1 VNAPPN
7 TPVLA
12 VVGHPNKG
20 KSSIVATLAHDLS
33 VRIAREP
40 GTTSRARHYP
50 MKVDGRVLY
59 ELVDTPGFQRA
70 RRALAWMREHE
81 TTAAHH
87 AQVVRRFI
95 EEHAPS
101 GEFEDE
107 CALLTPVVQGAGVL
121 YVVDGSK
128 PYGPEYEPEMEI
140 LRWTGRPRM
149 ALVNPIGDAD
159 HIEEWRAAL
168 KQYFDIVRVFNA
180 MSANFIKQ
188 VELLRA
194 FGQLDE
200 SWKGRFD
207 EAVRALETDRRE
219 RHQLAARTMAQTI
232 VDMVELAISQ
242 AVAKDTDST
251 RAERK
256 LEQRYLDAL
265 RKIENRGRQAVE
277 RIYDHSGVNRREAA
291 FEFIEQDLFAE
302 ESWQLWGLTP
312 AQLALT
318 GALGGAAAGG
328 GIDLAVGGA
337 SLMLA
342 SIIGAG
348 VGATAAWLGSKR
360 IAEVKIAGVLPLGGK
375 RLTMGPSR
383 NVNLP
388 YVILGR
394 ALHHQRLVALRTH
407 AHRDALEVPPP
418 DSTRAWIDDLGSK
431 GRTELERCFARLRR
445 NQDSSQAVDTLEAA
459 LEALT
464 VRVDE
469 I

>member
-1 VNAPPN
+1 VS

-33 VRIAREP
+33 VRIAPEP
-40 GTTSRARHYP
+40 GTTIRSRRYP

-81 TTAAHH
+81 TTAAQH
-87 AQVVRRFI
+87 AAVVSRFV
-95 EEHAPS
+95 ETHRPS

-107 CALLTPVVQGAGVL
+107 CALLEPIAQGAGIL

-128 PYGPEYEPEMEI
+128 PYGPEYEAEMEI

-149 ALVNPIGDAD
+149 ALVNPIGAAD
-159 HIEEWRAAL
+159 HIEEWQAAL
-168 KQYFDIVRVFNA
+168 KQYFGIVRVFNA
-180 MSANFIKQ
+180 MSANFTKQ

-200 SWKGRFD
+200 SWTKRFD
-207 EAVRALETDRRE
+207 EAVRALEADRRE
-219 RHQLAARTMAQTI
+219 RHRLAARAIAETMAEMI
-232 VDMVELAISQ
+232 VLVVSQ
-242 AVAKDTDST
+242 SVSREADPT
-251 RAERK
+251 RAEQA
-256 LEQRYLDAL
+256 LERRYLDEL
-265 RKIENRGRQAVE
+265 RSLENRGRLAVE
-277 RIYDHSGVNRREAA
+277 RIYDHGGMNRRETA
-291 FEFIEQDLFAE
+291 FELLEHDLFAE
-302 ESWQLWGLTP
+302 ESWSLWGLTP
-312 AQLALT
+312 TQLALT

-342 SIIGAG
+342 SLIGAT
-348 VGATAAWLGSKR
+348 VGAAAAWFGSDR

-375 RLTMGPSR
+375 RFTVGPSR

-407 AHRDALEVPPP
+407 AHRDPLDVPPP
-418 DSTRAWIDDLGSK
+418 DTTRAWIDELPST
-431 GRTELERCFARLRR
+431 RRRALERCFTRLRKE
-445 NQDSSQAVDTLEAA
+445 QDSGPAVDALAA
-459 LEALT
+459 QLEALSGEVDA
-464 VRVDE
+464 VR
-469 I
+469 

>member
-1 VNAPPN
+1 VS

-33 VRIAREP
+33 VRIAPEP
-40 GTTSRARHYP
+40 GTTTRSRRYP
-50 MKVDGRVLY
+50 MKVDGRILY

-81 TTAAHH
+81 TTAAQH
-87 AQVVRRFI
+87 AAVVSRFI
-95 EEHAPS
+95 ETHRRS

-107 CALLTPVVQGAGVL
+107 CALLTPIAEGAGIL

-149 ALVNPIGDAD
+149 ALVNPIGTAD

-168 KQYFDIVRVFNA
+168 EQYFGIVRVFNA
-180 MSANFIKQ
+180 MSANFTKQ

-200 SWKGRFD
+200 SWTECFD
-207 EAVRALETDRRE
+207 EAVRALEADRRE
-219 RHQLAARTMAQTI
+219 RHRLAARAIAETLVEM
-232 VDMVELAISQ
+232 MVLVVSQ
-242 AVAKDTDST
+242 AVSREADPS
-251 RAERK
+251 RAEQT
-256 LEQRYLDAL
+256 LEKRYLDELRAL
-265 RKIENRGRQAVE
+265 ENRGRRAVE
-277 RIYDHSGVNRREAA
+277 RIYDHAGVNRRETA
-291 FEFIEQDLFAE
+291 FELLEHDLFAE
-302 ESWQLWGLTP
+302 ESWLLWGLTP

-328 GIDLAVGGA
+328 GIDLAAGGA

-342 SIIGAG
+342 SL
-348 VGATAAWLGSKR
+348 VGAAVGAAAAWFGSDR
-360 IAEVKIAGVLPLGGK
+360 IAEVKIAGVVPLGSK
-375 RLTMGPSR
+375 RFTMGPSR
-383 NVNLP
+383 NINLP

-407 AHRDALEVPPP
+407 AHRDSLDVPPP
-418 DSTRAWIDDLGSK
+418 DSTRAWIDELPPTRRGA
-431 GRTELERCFARLRR
+431 LERCFTRLRKD
-445 NQDSSQAVDTLEAA
+445 QDSGPAVDALAA
-459 LEALT
+459 QLEALAGK
-464 VRVDE
+464 VDE
-469 I
+469 VR